1 MAQKLT
7 LKLKRLLL
15 LRVLLLALLALLTV
29 GVSAIVLEQ
38 FLIKS
43 ALVKEADYFWNRYEQ
58 NGESVPPDTWNL
70 KSLFVDGEH
79 RSGSLGDIDTSS
91 LYKKFADRPGGGFIH
106 VTDKPG
112 YILIYKTQ
120 RDGKKLYLLFNGDN
134 VRKLAFFLGIIPLT
148 LFLLLSYLVGF
159 FFYRRATKALSPIIW
174 LADKFDQF
182 DPLSKNLPEFNLDE
196 MPQDADWETSVLAN
210 SLGDY
215 LVRIKQFVGRERA
228 FTRDVSHELR
238 TPLTVMGMALSM
250 IESNGQLNEADAKA
264 VKRIRNASTDMRELV
279 EVFLILARESA
290 EEMGESEVW
299 IAEIADR
306 EINKNKILLND
317 KPVDVNVNKHAD
329 LKLQTSEKIIE
340 VLLGN
345 LIRNAMIYTE
355 EGRIDIHINAD
366 SVFVEDTGVG
376 MSEEQLQQIYKP
388 FFRGGRRPSGGHG
401 VGLTI
406 VKRIAD
412 RFDWQVD
419 FESELGMGTKV
430 TVKF

>member
-1 MAQKLT
+1 MAQKIT
-7 LKLKRLLL
+7 LKLRRIL
-15 LRVLLLALLALLTV
+15 LRVLFLALLALLAV
-29 GVSAIVLEQ
+29 GVSVIVLEQ
-38 FLIKS
+38 LLIKN

-58 NGESVPPDTWNL
+58 NGSSVPPDTWNL

-79 RSGSLGDIDTSS
+79 RLGSIGEIDTS
-91 LYKKFADRPGGGFIH
+91 LFIEEQSESFVH
-106 VTDKPG
+106 VIDKPG

-120 RDGKKLYLLFNGDN
+120 RDDKQLYLLFNGEN
-134 VRKLAFFLGIIPLT
+134 VRNLAFFLGIIPLT

-159 FFYRRATKALSPIIW
+159 LFYRRATKALSPIIW

-215 LVRIKQFVGRERA
+215 LVRIKEFVGRERA

-250 IESNGQLNEADAKA
+250 LETDGKLNKADAKA
-264 VKRIRNASTDMRELV
+264 VQRIRNASTDMRELV
-279 EVFLILARESA
+279 EVFLILARESS
-290 EEMGESEVW
+290 EEMGESDVWLAEVV
-299 IAEIADR
+299 ER
-306 EINKNKILLND
+306 EIDKNLTLLDN
-317 KPVDVNVNKHAD
+317 KPVKINVINHID
-329 LKLQTSEKIIE
+329 FKLQTSEKILE

-345 LIRNAMIYTE
+345 LIRNAMLYTE
-355 EGRIDIHINAD
+355 KGSINVEINTDIVVIQ
-366 SVFVEDTGVG
+366 DTGVG
-376 MSEEQLQQIYKP
+376 MSEEQLQQVYKP
-388 FFRGGRRPSGGHG
+388 FFRGGSRPSGGHG

-412 RFDWQVD
+412 RFDWQLE
-419 FESELGMGTKV
+419 FESELAVGTKV